1 MQHQPLLIVSTVHIV
16 EPAHSKVR
24 ISVKRVG
31 STTLPMHRPHR
42 GSTKRTLKWLKAG
55 TEEKNSTQ
63 AAVQYAKRGPH
74 DTSRPTWPTGIWSL
88 RILAPFAT
96 ILLWSAILAVALYP
110 FFDWLARF
118 LNRPRLAA
126 IVVTLLS
133 LTVVVGPVTWLSLGL
148 IGGVGTLVSKLDAGQ
163 LGVPLPPET
172 VKNWPLVGERL
183 HELWTLSATNM
194 KAMLVELAPKLKPV
208 SGRLLDLA
216 QNALL
221 DLLQFLVSIAIAGF
235 LFLPG
240 PQLVSALRAALD
252 RVLGEH
258 GREMVQLTGA
268 TIRSVS
274 RAVVGVALL
283 QAFLAG
289 VGFQA
294 AGVPAASVLAFVAL
308 LLGIVQIGPTILI
321 IPVIIWSWTA
331 MATTQA
337 LIFTAYM
344 LPVSMIDNVLK
355 PVLMARGL
363 VAPIPVVM
371 IGVVGGTL
379 TYGVVG
385 LFLGQSCSASP
396 GRWQWFG

>member
-1 MQHQPLLIVSTVHIV
+1 
-16 EPAHSKVR
+16 
-24 ISVKRVG
+24 
-31 STTLPMHRPHR
+31 MHRPHR
-42 GSTKRTLKWLKAG
+42 GSTERDFQMIEGGDKSPPKPPF
-55 TEEKNSTQ
+55 STPNVDLTIRLVLLGLL
-63 AAVQYAKRGPH
+63 AY
-74 DTSRPTWPTGIWSL
+74 WSL

-221 DLLQFLVSIAIAGF
+221 DLLQFIVSIAIAGF

-252 RVLGEH
+252 RVLGQH

-385 LFLGQSCSASP
+385 LFLGPIVLCVAWTLAMVWMKENDATVRRISAPASVDWEP
-396 GRWQWFG
+396 PPNT